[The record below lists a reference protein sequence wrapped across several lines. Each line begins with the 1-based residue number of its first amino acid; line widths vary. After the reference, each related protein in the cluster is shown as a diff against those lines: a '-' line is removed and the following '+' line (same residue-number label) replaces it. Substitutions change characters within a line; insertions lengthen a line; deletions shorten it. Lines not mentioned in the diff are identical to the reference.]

1 MRKIISTLLTIHFA
15 FLCFGQTNSNKEYGK
30 TLYNVLSLDHKAF
43 SYNLEDPSDVNLRDF
58 ESKPNKEDVVV
69 YIVYEVNPEFKSS
82 TSIEPRPIQKMMDF
96 HIIYDY
102 NYRIFFPS
110 IDNLNNILPKIKLA
124 DGSTLVKAIIKN
136 HFINEKGQPDNKQLK
151 KSAFDLKKDNGL
163 LSFTIDDNVLK
174 DSSLLEIHVK
184 VISKNFYKIEPSI
197 SKSLS
202 FEKRLTVSFPAIF
215 NYKIPAY
222 DNLDL
227 LSHTNTSFEL
237 LNFMQPHGYRNGE
250 IEKINT
256 ISHIYSW
263 KINLQE
269 ATDFKP
275 EFELNGIV
283 FIPDTDIGIKKTEI
297 LKLD

>member
-1 MRKIISTLLTIHFA
+1 MRNIIGTLFMIHFA
-15 FLCFGQTNSNKEYGK
+15 LLCFSQNNSDKEYGK

-43 SYNLEDPSDVNLRDF
+43 SYNLEDPSVLSLRDF
-58 ESKPNKEDVVV
+58 ESRTNKEDVVV
-69 YIVYEVNPEFKSS
+69 YIVYQVNPEFKNSA
-82 TSIEPRPIQKMMDF
+82 SIESKPIQKMMDF

-102 NYRIFFPS
+102 NYRIFFLS
-110 IDNLNNILPKIKLA
+110 NENLNNILPKIKLA
-124 DGSTLVKAIIKN
+124 DGSTLVKAIIRN

-163 LSFTIDDNVLK
+163 LSFTIDDKVLK
-174 DSSLLEIHVK
+174 DSSILEIHVK
-184 VISKNFYKIEPSI
+184 VISKNFYTIQPSI

-215 NYKIPAY
+215 NFKIPAY

-237 LNFMQPHGYRNGE
+237 LNFMRPYGYRNGD

-263 KINLQE
+263 KVNMQGAI
-269 ATDFKP
+269 DFKP
-275 EFELNGIV
+275 EFELNGLV
-283 FIPDTDIGIKKTEI
+283 FIPDTDIGITKTEI
-297 LKLD
+297 LKVD